1 MRRKRKHGLYDTNEG
16 DEWRPGTGT
25 YKPVHHGKSPI
36 LHDPRETPTIFNPK
50 SEKFDIH

>member
-1 MRRKRKHGLYDTNEG
+1 MKKKKKHGIYDTNEG
-16 DEWRPGTGT
+16 NEWQPGRGD

-36 LHDPRETPTIFNPK
+36 LYGSSDTPTIFNPR